1 MAKTKLILISGWL
14 GAAVFFSFVLAPA
27 LFGTLHAFNV
37 VNANEIAGTI
47 VTSSLSAVNI
57 SGCLISLVLFLV
69 GLIIGKNRRGLFHRL
84 SSIALVVMAAATSV
98 DQWVIASRMR
108 ALRASMVVIDQVP
121 FDDPRRVAFTNL
133 HRYSVIALAVSMC
146 AALAA
151 VLLTR
156 NRSAA

>member
-27 LFGTLHAFNV
+27 LFGTVHAFNV

-47 VTSSLSAVNI
+47 VTSSLSVVNI

-69 GLIIGKNRRGLFHRL
+69 GMMIGKDRELFHRL
-84 SSIALVVMAAATSV
+84 SSIALVVMVAATSIG
-98 DQWVIASRMR
+98 QWVIASRMR
-108 ALRASMVVIDQVP
+108 ALRTSMLVIDQVP
-121 FDDPRRVAFTNL
+121 FDDPRRVAFNNL
-133 HRYSVIALAVSMC
+133 HRYSVIALAVAMC

-151 VLLTR
+151 VLLTK
-156 NRSAA
+156 NRAAA